1 MLMLRKLEREYD
13 PTDRTAA
20 QRVLEESR
28 VKQVLTTGLIYFDPD
43 QPALQQVLRQV
54 ETPLAS
60 LPESRLRPEA
70 ATLEALQADL
80 R

>member
-1 MLMLRKLEREYD
+1 EREYD
-13 PTDRTAA
+13 PTDRAAA
-20 QRVLEESR
+20 QRILEESR
-28 VKQVLTTGLIYFDPD
+28 VEQVLRTGLIYYNPD
-43 QPALQQVLRQV
+43 QPVLQQVLGQV
-54 ETPLAS
+54 EPPLAA